1 VKTPYKSDCPP
12 AIDRPQLAVVHL
24 SGQLAPN
31 RLKPRLQTSRR
42 DALRVRSRSLLPAVC
57 ALALVALG
65 AQAQSQP
72 EALPALPPPPTNRPP
87 RFVTPRTAATNAP
100 LGAATN
106 RLPIVRSGVG
116 RPVTPPMRPPSATG
130 HTAVAAAT
138 NLPGPA
144 LTAAPLVTA
153 AAPAV
158 LPTNLP
164 ARGPT
169 NLAAAPTNLP
179 LPGLPPPLAAT
190 SAPAPA
196 ATNLAGRQP
205 PLRAGT
211 NLPPRAVP
219 AAPPA
224 IGPALPPPTAGPTL
238 AEALAPTS
246 TNLAGLAPDTLLPK
260 GSFTRMQ
267 SMALEQVLQFYA
279 ELTGRVVLRPNQ
291 LPAQAITLD
300 ATSVELT
307 KAEAIQA
314 LDSVLTLNGITM
326 VPMGEKFVTA
336 VQNQQALQEGA
347 AFSVA
352 DPSKLPEASQYL
364 TKIVTLKHALPS
376 DVQPIIQSFAKVPNG
391 ILSIDGTQTLV
402 LRDYA
407 ANIKRMTEI
416 IKELD
421 VEIESEYKLEVIPI
435 KYGKVED
442 IYSTMSS
449 LTGGGGGMAA
459 GAGARGRAGR
469 LTTGGRGTARRGGLI
484 GRQPGVGQQLQ
495 QPGQPGA
502 AGGFQQRLQ
511 QIVSRAGAAG
521 EVQLLR
527 DARIVP
533 DDRSNSLIVYAS
545 KEDLATITNI
555 VDKVDRL
562 LAQVLVEAIIMD
574 VKLTESKEFGISLI
588 MNPQRIGNLTAVAGS
603 KNGPDIA
610 TNLTASGLPS
620 AFSYF
625 GRYGGDLDMA
635 VKALAS
641 NGRGQVLQT
650 PRIQTSHAMPA
661 SFFTGETVPY
671 VTSTYYGG
679 YGYGPSSSF
688 QQLEVGIGLDVT
700 PYITPDGLVSMEI
713 TQTIEEISGS
723 TEISG
728 VGKIPNTSRR
738 EATTFVSVQDR
749 DTIMLGGY
757 IRTSKNRT
765 SSGVPLLKDIPLL
778 GNLFRSSSQDNAR
791 SELIVLLRPTVLKTP
806 KDAALLTTSE
816 RDRLPG
822 IREMEKTMNEEE
834 QARHEKADKATGRK
848 RGESRE

>member
-1 VKTPYKSDCPP
+1 MPSVPKAGGWA
-12 AIDRPQLAVVHL
+12 AIADRLRPWSVLA
-24 SGQLAPN
+24 G
-31 RLKPRLQTSRR
+31 
-42 DALRVRSRSLLPAVC
+42 VC
-57 ALALVALG
+57 ALAMVALG
-65 AQAQSQP
+65 AQAQSEP
-72 EALPALPPPPTNRPP
+72 EAPPAFPPLPTNRPP
-87 RFVTPRTAATNAP
+87 RFPPPRTAPTNRADTLKSPATSAP
-100 LGAATN
+100 PVAATN
-106 RLPIVRSGVG
+106 RPATVRSGVG
-116 RPVTPPMRPPSATG
+116 RPVSPPLRPPSTALLGPNVPPPSTTG
-130 HTAVAAAT
+130 VTALAGAT

-144 LTAAPLVTA
+144 LTGAPPAIA
-153 AAPAV
+153 AAPPV
-158 LPTNLP
+158 LSTNLP
-164 ARGPT
+164 APGPT
-169 NLAAAPTNLP
+169 NVAAALTNLP
-179 LPGLPPPLAAT
+179 LPSLPPPV
-190 SAPAPA
+190 A

-205 PLRAGT
+205 PRT
-211 NLPPRAVP
+211 MP
-219 AAPPA
+219 APPPSTA
-224 IGPALPPPTAGPTL
+224 PALPPPTAVPTL
-238 AEALAPTS
+238 AEATAPTG

-260 GSFTRMQ
+260 GSFSKFQ
-267 SMALEQVLQFYA
+267 SAALEQVLQLYT

-300 ATSVELT
+300 ATAVELT

-326 VPMGEKFVTA
+326 VPMGDKFVTA
-336 VQNQQALQEGA
+336 VQNQQALQEAA
-347 AFSVA
+347 AFSSA

-376 DVQPIIQSFAKVPNG
+376 DVQQIIQSFAKVPNG
-391 ILSIDGTQTLV
+391 ILAIDGTQTLV

-449 LTGGGGGMAA
+449 LTGGGGGGAA
-459 GAGARGRAGR
+459 GGGPRTRGR
-469 LTTGGRGTARRGGLI
+469 LTTGGGRTTGARSRGGLI

-495 QPGQPGA
+495 PQQPGA

-511 QIVSRAGAAG
+511 QIVSRAAAG
-521 EVQLLR
+521 AGAGQLLG

-533 DDRSNSLIVYAS
+533 DERSNSLIVYAT
-545 KEDLATITNI
+545 KEDLQTITNI

-562 LAQVLVEAIIMD
+562 LAQVLIEAIIMD
-574 VKLTESKEFGISLI
+574 VKLTDSKELGISLL
-588 MNPQRIGNLTAVAGS
+588 MNPQRIGNLTSVAGS
-603 KNGPDIA
+603 KNGPDLA
-610 TNLTASGLPS
+610 TNLTASGLPG

-625 GRYGGDLDMA
+625 GRYGGDLDVA
-635 VKALAS
+635 VKALAA

-700 PYITPDGLVSMEI
+700 PYITPDGLVAMDI

-757 IRTSKNRT
+757 IRTSKT
-765 SSGVPLLKDIPLL
+765 KTASGVPVLKDIPLL

-806 KDAALLTTSE
+806 RDAAMLATDE

-822 IREMEKTMNEEE
+822 VREMEKQMNQEE
-834 QARHEKADKATGRK
+834 QRRHEKADKATGRK
-848 RGESRE
+848 RGEKSE